1 MNLVE
6 LNQGQI
12 AFLAIEPNRIKQ
24 NMPSELMGR
33 KVRLPNKSELIKILK
48 KGGSI
53 FITENENQGKK

>member
-33 KVRLPNKSELIKILK
+33 KVRLPNESELIKILK
-48 KGGSI
+48 KGVQ
-53 FITENENQGKK
+53 FL